1 MTDQSEDMPQPDW
14 GSTESWDS
22 ATPAVVPPGAVAA
35 GVNVQPAVYD
45 LADHVYTLSIS
56 PRKAPMLVVR
66 AQSVTDL
73 KARLEECDAEGV
85 WIQIAEA
92 QALADGAQTAANTIV
107 QQLGATPVTPQ
118 GYPQQ
123 QPYQPPQQAYP
134 GPPVPPPGP
143 PPFGAP
149 TAPLPAA
156 QAAAGW
162 GAGARTSAAPPGWF
176 RVNAPFTQRAA
187 FDAVKMQ
194 FGADAR
200 ARNPYMRFDKDT
212 KTWFVN
218 PDVVQHFAQWGP
230 QPA

>member
-14 GSTESWDS
+14 GSPESWD
-22 ATPAVVPPGAVAA
+22 AAVPAPPAAAAA
-35 GVNVQPAVYD
+35 GVTVQPAVYD

-56 PRKAPMLVVR
+56 PRKSPMLVIR

-73 KARLEECDAEGV
+73 KARIEECDAEGV

-92 QALADGAQTAANTIV
+92 QAVADGARTAAETIV
-107 QQLGATPVTPQ
+107 GQLGATPVTPQ
-118 GYPQQ
+118 GFPQ
-123 QPYQPPQQAYP
+123 QPYQPAPQAYP
-134 GPPVPPPGP
+134 GPPVPSPGP
-143 PPFGAP
+143 PPFGGP

-162 GAGARTSAAPPGWF
+162 GAGAPRSAAPAGWF

-194 FGADAR
+194 FGADAN
-200 ARNPYMRFDKDT
+200 ARRPWMRFDKDS
-212 KTWFVN
+212 KTWFVS
-218 PDVVQHFAQWGP
+218 PEVVEHFRQWNP